1 MANAQTIAEQ
11 VETEAY
17 SLLLPTKSEH
27 LRQYLGNDGLLS
39 NEEICRALY
48 DDALTKKALR
58 EKVGQAGVT
67 TDKIGPPKRLI
78 DDLTGHLW
86 QTHQS
91 VQKVKHQLPA
101 EGIDPKATYRLT
113 IEQGQAQKLEPGR
126 QAVDAAP
133 MPKVVVVKG
142 NLLAN
147 FLHNYRLNRDMQLR
161 VEKLPANERQ
171 SQAHTAIL
179 GEKATTEKSLVQA
192 AVSEERKSAAEVK
205 PTSSA
210 SVQAPQPSVEAK
222 PKQEPKNLDW
232 DRLAPQLAALGIT
245 REQLEK
251 SGHLKPLLAGQQTG
265 PLTYDQKLSNRY
277 VSMSGKL
284 RVVEVNGQYRVR
296 FQPIKDEKIVRA
308 LAIPKQVQGYTITPD
323 DRSNLI
329 RTGELGR
336 LAQLTD
342 PATKKPY
349 QAYVGTDTRT
359 GQVVVVRPE
368 QVKLPRTINGVPLTQ
383 IQRELI
389 GQGKAIRLDG
399 LKGENGQTFSAYVQ
413 VSAAKKGLNV
423 TTVPGNAIRKTT
435 DSKTALD
442 LKRPSDRLEG
452 TTSGQSAKTHNKA
465 KQRQELTTEPA
476 RREEMSKGPRLR

>member
-1 MANAQTIAEQ
+1 MNKAQTIAERL
-11 VETEAY
+11 ETEEY
-17 SLLLPTKSEH
+17 SLLLPAKSEH

-67 TDKIGPPKRLI
+67 TDKKLI
-78 DDLTGHLW
+78 DDLTSHLW

-91 VQKVKHQLPA
+91 VQKVKHLLPA

-113 IEQGQAQKLEPGR
+113 IEQRQAQKLEPGK
-126 QAVDAAP
+126 QVVDATP
-133 MPKVVVVKG
+133 IPKVVVVNG

-147 FLHNYRLNRDMQLR
+147 FLHNYRMNRDMQLR

-171 SQAHTAIL
+171 SQTNTASL
-179 GEKATTEKSLVQA
+179 GEKATAEKPSVQA
-192 AVSEERKSAAEVK
+192 TVQEERKPAVELKPALVASA
-205 PTSSA
+205 
-210 SVQAPQPSVEAK
+210 QAPQSSVGTK

-251 SGHLKPLLAGQQTG
+251 SGQLKQLLAGQQTG

-277 VSMSGKL
+277 VSMTGKL
-284 RVVEVNGQYRVR
+284 RVVEVNGQYRLR
-296 FQPIKDEKIVRA
+296 FQPLKDEKVVRA
-308 LAIPKQVQGYTITPD
+308 LIIPKQVHGYTITPD
-323 DRSNLI
+323 DRASLI

-336 LAQLTD
+336 LVQLTD

-349 QAYVGTDTRT
+349 QAYVGTDSRT
-359 GQVVVVRPE
+359 GQVVVARPE
-368 QVKLPRTINGVPLTQ
+368 QIKLPKTINGVPLTQ
-383 IQRELI
+383 TQRELI

-423 TTVPGNAIRKTT
+423 STIPANAVRKTT
-435 DSKTALD
+435 DVKTALD

-452 TTSGQSAKTHNKA
+452 TTSGHSAKTDNKA
-465 KQRQELTTEPA
+465 KQRQAPTKEPA
-476 RREEMSKGPRLR
+476 MREEMNRGVRIR